1 MILQDDDPGP
11 GGQAGPR
18 KSAFWLLTRKLL
30 LSSRHHRMPWYF
42 ENLDVL
48 MATPKVVKILI
59 FSRTI
64 LGEAFLIK
72 ADTPVRCLAFTIKA
86 DKM

>member
-30 LSSRHHRMPWYF
+30 LSSRHLRMPWYF

-48 MATPKVVKILI
+48 MATPKVAEILI
-59 FSRTI
+59 FFKDDIRWSVS
-64 LGEAFLIK
+64 
-72 ADTPVRCLAFTIKA
+72 D
-86 DKM
+86 

>member
-1 MILQDDDPGP
+1 MILQDHDPGP

-30 LSSRHHRMPWYF
+30 LSSKHLRMPWYF

-48 MATPKVVKILI
+48 MTTPKIVEILI
-59 FSRTI
+59 FFKDDIRWSVS
-64 LGEAFLIK
+64 
-72 ADTPVRCLAFTIKA
+72 D
-86 DKM
+86 